1 MDAKIEKRKIRALVV
16 DDSVFMGMQIAR
28 ILNGDDEIEVVGRAR
43 DGVEAL
49 SMVGEL
55 KPDVVTLDLEMPGQ
69 EGVATLK
76 HIMVRHPLPT
86 VIISALTTEGSKSTL
101 DAIRFG
107 AIDIIAK
114 PSRSEDESL
123 VAQKDEIVAKVKR
136 AAAIGTGRYRYS
148 KLSNFNQRPT
158 GASISLGG
166 RVLDK
171 P

>member
-1 MDAKIEKRKIRALVV
+1 MMNTKIEKRKIRALVV
-16 DDSVFMGMQIAR
+16 DDSVFVGMQIAR

-55 KPDVVTLDLEMPGQ
+55 RPDVVTLDLEMPGQ
-69 EGVATLK
+69 GGMTTLK
-76 HIMVRHPLPT
+76 HIMVWHPLPT
-86 VIISALTTEGSKSTL
+86 VIISALTTEGSKSAF

-123 VAQKDEIVAKVKR
+123 VAQKDEIVGKVKR
-136 AAAIGTGRYRYS
+136 AAAIGAERTRTR
-148 KLSNFNQRPT
+148 NCPV
-158 GASISLGG
+158 SISAL
-166 RVLDK
+166 REA
-171 P
+171 

>member
-1 MDAKIEKRKIRALVV
+1 
-16 DDSVFMGMQIAR
+16 
-28 ILNGDDEIEVVGRAR
+28 
-43 DGVEAL
+43 
-49 SMVGEL
+49 
-55 KPDVVTLDLEMPGQ
+55 MPGQ
-69 EGVATLK
+69 GGMTTLK
-76 HIMVRHPLPT
+76 HIMVWHPLPT
-86 VIISALTTEGSKSTL
+86 VIISALTTEGSKSAL

-136 AAAIGTGRYRYS
+136 AAAIGAGPHTYT
-148 KLSNFNQRPT
+148 KLSSFNQRST